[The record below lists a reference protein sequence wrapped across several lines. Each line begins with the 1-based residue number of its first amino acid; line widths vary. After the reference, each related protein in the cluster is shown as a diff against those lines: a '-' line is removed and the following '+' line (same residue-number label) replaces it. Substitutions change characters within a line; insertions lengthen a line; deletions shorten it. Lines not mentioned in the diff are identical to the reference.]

1 MTNRKAIPD
10 KVQAKIMD
18 KSAARCAI
26 CYSTRM
32 NTDVVYPVPGFQS
45 AHIDQN
51 AANCAEN
58 NLYPATPC
66 TTQSSGRLKRF
77 CRIKAA
83 SGNVLFFAMLLA
95 HTSDPKSL

>member
-10 KVQAKIMD
+10 NVQAKIMD

-26 CYSTRM
+26 CNSTRM
-32 NTDVVYPVPGFQS
+32 NTDAVYPVPGFQS

>member
-18 KSAARCAI
+18 KRGAVRYLLQHADEYRCGV
-26 CYSTRM
+26 S
-32 NTDVVYPVPGFQS
+32 VPGFQS

-58 NLYPATPC
+58 NLYRG
-66 TTQSSGRLKRF
+66 SRF
-77 CRIKAA
+77 NRVKNHVKAIIHCL
-83 SGNVLFFAMLLA
+83 N
-95 HTSDPKSL
+95 

>member
-1 MTNRKAIPD
+1 PLWPEKKLINVAFSEGCFLN
-10 KVQAKIMD
+10 VVF
-18 KSAARCAI
+18 
-26 CYSTRM
+26 RM
-32 NTDVVYPVPGFQS
+32 VGPQTP
-45 AHIDQN
+45 
-51 AANCAEN
+51 
-58 NLYPATPC
+58 YPATPC

>member
-58 NLYPATPC
+58 NLYRGA
-66 TTQSSGRLKRF
+66 RF
-77 CRIKAA
+77 NRVKNHVKAIIHCL
-83 SGNVLFFAMLLA
+83 N
-95 HTSDPKSL
+95 